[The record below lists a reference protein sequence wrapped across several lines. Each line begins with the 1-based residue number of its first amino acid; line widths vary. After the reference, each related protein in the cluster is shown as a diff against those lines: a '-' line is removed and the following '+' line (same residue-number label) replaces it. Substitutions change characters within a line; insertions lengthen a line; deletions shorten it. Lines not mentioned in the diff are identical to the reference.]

1 MEGRGVVDE
10 SNESGKEHVMSRK
23 NGYFLAL
30 VGWLVILETGICA
43 DGFCQDAGKMSIV
56 NDTRITGFV
65 NPESVAYDPF
75 SKVLYVSQFGSV
87 LKPTLKDGKGRVSKV
102 ALTGE
107 IIEERFLPAPGEV
120 LNKPKGIWVDGTRLW
135 VTDIDVV
142 WVFDLKSRQGR
153 KAVLPGAKFANDPA
167 VIDNILF
174 VSDSEGRQI
183 YRVAPADFL
192 ENKGEPSV
200 TVWSADLSFGPNG
213 LYPARDGSLLVV
225 GYDMAG
231 SRDQGIY
238 SVDSSGKAKALSPDL
253 GRLDGLA
260 QQHDGSLLVTDW
272 KSKSLFKWSPDI
284 GKKTLVTGFQGPADF
299 CVIPEDH
306 GILVVV
312 PDLVTSELR
321 LIRFSR

>member
-1 MEGRGVVDE
+1 
-10 SNESGKEHVMSRK
+10 MSKK

-30 VGWLVILETGICA
+30 VGWLLVLETGICA
-43 DGFCQDAGKMSIV
+43 DGFCQDAGKISV
-56 NDTRITGFV
+56 VDDTRITGFV
-65 NPESVAYDPF
+65 HPESVAYDPL
-75 SKVLYVSQFGSV
+75 SKVLYVGQFGSV
-87 LKPTLKDGKGRVSKV
+87 LNPTLKDGKGRISKV

-107 IIEERFLPAPGEV
+107 ILEERFLPARGGV
-120 LNKPKGIWVDGTRLW
+120 LNKPKGIWVDGARLW
-135 VTDIDVV
+135 VTDIDAV
-142 WVFDLKSRQGR
+142 WVFDLKGRRGR

-167 VIDNILF
+167 VKDNVLF
-174 VSDSEGRQI
+174 VSDSECRQI

-231 SRDQGIY
+231 RRDQGIY

-253 GRLDGLA
+253 GRLDGVA
-260 QQHDGSLLVTDW
+260 QQDDGTLLVTDW
-272 KSKSLFKWSPDI
+272 KSKSLFKWTPDI
-284 GKKTLVTGFQGPADF
+284 GKKTLVTGFEGPADF

-312 PDLVTSELR
+312 PDLVKSELR